1 MDLKSP
7 RGTLDLLPPE
17 AGRMR
22 ALYELAAKVAR
33 QYGYRYVETP
43 AFEQTELFSRTSGET
58 SDVVRKEMYTFED
71 RGGRL
76 LTLRP
81 EATAPIV
88 RAFLERR
95 HALPTPFKAF
105 TIGKMW
111 RYGRPQSGRLREF
124 RQFDV
129 EVIGDGG
136 PLADVE
142 VIAVGHRFLRAAQV
156 GGFQLQV
163 SSIGDSTCRPA
174 YRVELLEFLRANR
187 DRLRDE
193 HQGRFEENPLRVL
206 DCKDEHCRAVAAEA
220 PKIVDRLCPDCQK
233 HFDEV
238 RRELKEEGIEAVVT
252 PTLVRGLDYYTRTT
266 FEWVSGQLAEAQSS
280 VGGGGRYDGLAE
292 VLGGSPTPGVG
303 FAIGLERVLML
314 LERDEPMLNPERP
327 DVFVVGVGAAG
338 WAQSREAARTLR
350 EAGLSVDAAFEA
362 RPIGA
367 QLKMADRA
375 EAKFAL
381 IIGEKEIRAR
391 TVTLRRLSD
400 GHQEELSLRQ
410 AVERAMADRE
420 SP

>member
-1 MDLKSP
+1 MDLKPP

-22 ALYELAAKVAR
+22 ALYELSAEVAR

-95 HALPTPFKAF
+95 HGLPRPFKAF

-129 EVIGDGG
+129 EVIGDGS

-156 GGFQLQV
+156 GEFQLQI

-206 DCKDEHCRAVAAEA
+206 DCRDEHCRAVAAEA
-220 PKIVDRLCPDCQK
+220 PKIVDRLCADCQK

-292 VLGGSPTPGVG
+292 VLGGPATPGVG

-314 LERDEPMLNPERP
+314 LERAEPIQNPERP
-327 DVFVVGVGAAG
+327 DVFVVGVGEAG
-338 WAQSREAARTLR
+338 WAQSREAVRTLR
-350 EAGLSVDAAFEA
+350 AAGLSVDAAFEA
-362 RPIGA
+362 RPIGT

-375 EAKFAL
+375 EARFAL
-381 IIGEKEIRAR
+381 ILGEKEIRAR

-400 GHQEELSLRQ
+400 GHQEELSLQQ
-410 AVERAMADRE
+410 ALERVVAGRGA
-420 SP
+420 S

>member
-1 MDLKSP
+1 MDLKAP
-7 RGTLDLLPPE
+7 RGTLDLLLPVG
-17 AGRMR
+17 GRMR
-22 ALYELAAKVAR
+22 ALYALAAKVAR

-81 EATAPIV
+81 EATSPIV

-95 HALPTPFKAF
+95 PGLPTPFKAF

-124 RQFDV
+124 RQFDI
-129 EVIGDGG
+129 EAIGDGS

-142 VIAVGHRFLRAAQV
+142 VVAVGDRFLRVAQI
-156 GGFQLQV
+156 GEFQLQI
-163 SSIGDSTCRPA
+163 SSIGDATCRPA
-174 YRVELLEFLRANR
+174 YREELLRFLRANR
-187 DRLRDE
+187 DRLSDE
-193 HQGRFEENPLRVL
+193 HRDRFEENPLRVL

-292 VLGGSPTPGVG
+292 LLGGPHTPGVG
-303 FAIGLERVLML
+303 VAIGLDRVLML
-314 LERDEPMLNPERP
+314 LERD
-327 DVFVVGVGAAG
+327 
-338 WAQSREAARTLR
+338 Q
-350 EAGLSVDAAFEA
+350 
-362 RPIGA
+362 
-367 QLKMADRA
+367 
-375 EAKFAL
+375 
-381 IIGEKEIRAR
+381 
-391 TVTLRRLSD
+391 
-400 GHQEELSLRQ
+400 
-410 AVERAMADRE
+410 
-420 SP
+420 